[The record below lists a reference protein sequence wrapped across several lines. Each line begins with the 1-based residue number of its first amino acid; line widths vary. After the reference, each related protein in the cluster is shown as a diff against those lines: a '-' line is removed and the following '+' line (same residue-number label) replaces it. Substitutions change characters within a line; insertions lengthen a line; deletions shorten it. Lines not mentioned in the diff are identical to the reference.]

1 MIDRAQKYGCKDI
14 GLILDRGYFSLNNI
28 KYFERKG
35 YQYVLMTKGN
45 DKFIQQALNEVGVKV
60 KNGYSGYIDAYELY
74 GTTVKINLFN
84 SDSKQYVH
92 VFYNGIEAEKEK
104 IQSNKRYANMDAK
117 LDDLKSKKI
126 KRKEDV
132 LFYEEYYRLKYDANG
147 YFIAHQRKMIN

>member
-1 MIDRAQKYGCKDI
+1 
-14 GLILDRGYFSLNNI
+14 
-28 KYFERKG
+28 
-35 YQYVLMTKGN
+35 MTKGN
-45 DKFIQQALNEVGVKV
+45 DKFIQQAINEVGVKV

-104 IQSNKRYANMDAK
+104 IQINKRYANMDAK

-132 LFYEEYYRLKYDANG
+132 SFYEAYYRLKYDANG
-147 YFIAHQRKMIN
+147 YFIAHQRKNDKLEELINKAGYFCIVTSKEMTAEEALEIYRDRDAIEKN